1 MTLLKEKA
9 KDYKIILASGSPR
22 RKELLA
28 GLDIDFI
35 VEINGNIDESFD
47 STCDPKEICE
57 LLSLKKS
64 KEFHRE
70 LKPNEILITAD
81 TLVTCN
87 GEILG
92 KPIDRGDAIKM
103 LEKLSARSHKVITAV
118 TLRDRNR
125 CETFSVETIVFFK
138 KLEKDQINYYIDN
151 YAPFDKAGS
160 YGVQEWIGY
169 TAISRIEGSYF
180 NVMGLPVDELSDRL
194 LEFIYLSE

>member
-35 VEINGNIDESFD
+35 VEINGNINESFD
-47 STCDPKEICE
+47 PTCDPKEICE

-64 KEFHRE
+64 EEFRRE
-70 LKPNEILITAD
+70 LQPKEILITAD
-81 TLVTCN
+81 TIVICN
-87 GEILG
+87 GQVLG
-92 KPIDRGDAIKM
+92 KPINREDSVLM
-103 LEKLSARSHKVITAV
+103 LQKLSGKSHKVITAV
-118 TLRDRNR
+118 TLRDRNK
-125 CETFSVETIVFFK
+125 CETFSGETIVFFK
-138 KLEKDQINYYIDN
+138 ELEKDQIDYYIDN